1 MENLHYQKLEEKHFI
16 KRYFQ
21 SQKWRVVVHILI
33 LLFLFFFLFACG
45 QNKKSENNSIDT
57 ESEFSEN
64 NLIDTTIS
72 KFSLTISTC
81 NHATLLFEGYLIY
94 NLTDSIL
101 SISRKFTIPENDTVL
116 LLTKTIDRNSIYK
129 IQNIRIDSL
138 EDFYFNFCIM
148 PTSGD
153 IYNVSTIINDTIKK
167 TIHLHHYYEEHIEMI
182 TSELDKHIPNNLKI
196 NYLTRETKQDC
207 K

>member
-1 MENLHYQKLEEKHFI
+1 MENLHCQKLEEKHFI

-21 SQKWRVVVHILI
+21 SQKWIVLHILI
-33 LLFLFFFLFACG
+33 LSFLFVCG

-64 NLIDTTIS
+64 NLVDNTIS
-72 KFSLTISTC
+72 KFSLTIDKC

-101 SISRKFTIPENDTVL
+101 SISREFTILGNDTVL

-138 EDFYFNFCIM
+138 EDFYFNRCIL
-148 PTSGD
+148 PTSGNR
-153 IYNVSTIINDTIKK
+153 YNVSTIINDTIKK

-182 TSELDKHIPNNLKI
+182 TSELDKHIPDDLKI

-207 K
+207 E